1 MKNII
6 NSIKILVLGIFASI
20 TFLSCGDEHDFNK
33 YDSSVDANKAKLK
46 FVHTGV
52 GPGNTNFSVNFFAN
66 ETKISAVGVLSGLPL
81 GISYA
86 NTYPTPLNYSF
97 IPAGLQ
103 DLRFS
108 IPARAQVPATLTT
121 PIIPAFPETPLFTAP
136 VNTEAGKNYTTF
148 LVGVAPDF
156 SLHTVNDDFSNN
168 SSNEPTAFVRF
179 INLVNN
185 TPAAGYELVISRTTP
200 APVTVLKTFSA
211 IGFKGGSA
219 LFEPLQTIPATE
231 STAYTI
237 QFRVTGTTT
246 ILPTSPANLNF
257 TPRPGRVYTFFS
269 RGVVG
274 ATGAFAPTLSFYTN
288 R

>member
-1 MKNII
+1 MKNILKC
-6 NSIKILVLGIFASI
+6 IKTFVLGTFVSI
-20 TFLSCGDEHDFNK
+20 AFLSCGDEHDFNK
-33 YDSSVDANKAKLK
+33 YDSPVDANKAKLK
-46 FVHTGV
+46 FVHTGI
-52 GPGNTNFSVNFFAN
+52 GTGNTNFAVNFFAN
-66 ETKISAVGVLSGLPL
+66 NTKISAVGVVSGLPL
-81 GISYA
+81 GITYP
-86 NTYPTPLNYSF
+86 NTYPTPINYSL

-103 DLRFS
+103 DLKFS
-108 IPARAQVPATLTT
+108 IPARAAVVFPT
-121 PIIPAFPETPLFTAP
+121 PQPAFPETPLFTAP
-136 VNTEAGKNYTTF
+136 INTEAGKNYTTF

-156 SLHTVNDDFSNN
+156 SLHTVNDDFSNIG
-168 SSNEPTAFVRF
+168 SNEPTAFVRF

-231 STAYTI
+231 TTPYTI

-246 ILPTSPANLNF
+246 IIPTSPANLNF

-274 ATGAFAPTLSFYTN
+274 ATAAFAPTLSFYIN